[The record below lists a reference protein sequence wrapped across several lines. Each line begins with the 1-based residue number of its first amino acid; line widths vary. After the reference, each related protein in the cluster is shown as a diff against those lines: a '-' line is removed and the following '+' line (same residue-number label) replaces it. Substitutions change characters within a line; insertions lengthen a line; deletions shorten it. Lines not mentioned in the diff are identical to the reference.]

1 LYLATLLMVLAAGLL
16 TTYLGLRLAAI
27 DVSKIWIGAMM
38 SAYYLG
44 LVAGSKIGHRLIARV
59 GHIRA
64 FVATAGIVTASALG
78 HALIDDLNVWLLLRL
93 MVGIC
98 MMCQY
103 MVLESWLNEQADS
116 KNRGTVFASYMIVSY
131 LGLVLG
137 QGAMSLNPEL
147 TIKPLLLVAICFALC
162 IVPLA
167 LTRRI
172 HPQPMRPA
180 PLKIKAFWLKV
191 PQSLTT
197 IAMAGMIVG
206 SFYGLAPAFA
216 AAQGMNT
223 EQVAAYMAATVVA
236 GLLAQWPMGKL
247 SDRIRRSRL
256 IRTNTVIL
264 GVLVL
269 AMALLP
275 LSGYL
280 QLAFTFCFGILA
292 FTLYPLAT
300 AMANQHIEQDERV
313 ALSATILLTFGLGA
327 STGPLIASAFMQ
339 FGGSRMLYAFMAL
352 VAALLFLR
360 LTQVNYQQKQQDKS
374 QPKDYVMA
382 SGDLVS
388 SPLAAALDP
397 RVDQA
402 TAQQQLMAEP
412 QTPVAEPGQGVQQE
426 LVFEYHSAATATVTT
441 ASTVEQNSAV
451 APPATAAAIPAAD
464 RDDVAT
470 DASVTAD
477 QQDKPAEQ
485 STTKPN

>member
-1 LYLATLLMVLAAGLL
+1 MSATIRSFSSLYLATLLMVLAAGLL

-27 DVSKIWIGAMM
+27 DVSKIWIGGMM

-44 LVAGSKIGHRLIARV
+44 LVAGSKIGHKLIARV

-78 HALIDDLNVWLLLRL
+78 HALVDDLNIWLVLRL

-147 TIKPLLLVAICFALC
+147 TIKPLILVAMCFALC

-172 HPQPMRPA
+172 HPHPMRPA
-180 PLKIKAFWLKV
+180 PLKIKIFWQKV

-216 AAQGMNT
+216 ASQGMNT
-223 EQVAAYMAATVVA
+223 EQVAAYMAVTVVA

-247 SDRIRRSRL
+247 SDRVRRSRL
-256 IRTNTVIL
+256 IRTNTVLL
-264 GVLVL
+264 GLLVL
-269 AMALLP
+269 AMAILP
-275 LSGYL
+275 LSGTL
-280 QLAFTFCFGILA
+280 QLVFTFCFGILA

-352 VAALLFLR
+352 VAALLFVR
-360 LTQVNYQQKQQDKS
+360 LTHVNYQQKQQDKA

-412 QTPVAEPGQGVQQE
+412 ADAMPEPGQGLQQE
-426 LVFEYHSAATATVTT
+426 LQFDPE
-441 ASTVEQNSAV
+441 
-451 APPATAAAIPAAD
+451 P
-464 RDDVAT
+464 
-470 DASVTAD
+470 VTAD
-477 QQDKPAEQ
+477 AVDPDLTTDQTTEQTAQQLAADVGAVKDQ
-485 STTKPN
+485 TGTT